1 MQNYQE
7 WFSIKELMEKRLYL
21 PSSDKGIVKKAA
33 REGWKKR
40 QREGVKGRT
49 FEYHYS
55 SFPVAVQKQ
64 LGLYD
69 ENNPVNTSTCLNDI
83 DEKTHHYSTQL
94 QITQAINTAQQIQ
107 IPVYHHLTTNC
118 FKHSADDYIGLN
130 PQWLSLRGITPNQL
144 VFVIASG
151 DSMQPTIHS
160 GDILLI
166 NRAITTPKDGEI
178 YLMRFGK
185 QIWIKRIQGVPNG
198 IRLIS
203 DNQIIYPPIELNLET
218 ADNFEIIGRIVFIGH
233 HLI

>member
-7 WFSIKELMEKRLYL
+7 WFSIKELMGKGLYL

-33 REGWKKR
+33 REGWIKR

-69 ENNPVNTSTCLNDI
+69 ENNPVSNSSFSKDI
-83 DEKTHHYSTQL
+83 DERTHHYSTQL
-94 QITQAINTAQQIQ
+94 QVSKAGNSEDQVQ
-107 IPVYHHLTTNC
+107 IPVYQDITLNHFNIPP
-118 FKHSADDYIGLN
+118 DDYIGLST
-130 PQWLSLRGITPNQL
+130 QWLSLRGIVPNKL
-144 VFVIASG
+144 AFIVASG

-160 GDILLI
+160 GDLLLI
-166 NRAITTPKDGEI
+166 NRAVITPKDGEI

-185 QIWIKRIQGVPNG
+185 QLWIKRIQGLPNG

-203 DNQIIYPPIELNLET
+203 DNQLIYPPIELDMGKDKNV
-218 ADNFEIIGRIVFIGH
+218 EIIGRVVFIGH